1 MFWIIMSV
9 SLLIIFIAFVLF
21 RIRGA
26 NRDNETTPL
35 STAEINADGDN
46 QDIKIST
53 LNNKNLML
61 LLIAYFTKI
70 RWLLETEPESG
81 LIRIREM
88 YQEVLTNYPDLDD
101 YNIFS
106 ATFGDLMVFKI
117 EAFMQ
122 RNGTV
127 YVINDLPVNAGTKD
141 MVDSCFVLLKEISN
155 RLTGK
160 ERELLFEVLKKLRPV
175 VFIEKMDES
184 LSGLKE
190 AYKATSEEVAVLI
203 YRYGY

>member
-1 MFWIIMSV
+1 MFWIIMPV
-9 SLLIIFIAFVLF
+9 SLLILLISFVLF
-21 RIRGA
+21 RRIRGA
-26 NRDNETTPL
+26 NKDNETTPL

-46 QDIKIST
+46 LDIKIST

-70 RWLLETEPESG
+70 RWLLETEPENG

-88 YQEVLTNYPDLDD
+88 YQEVLTNYPNLDE

-122 RNGTV
+122 KNGTV

-160 ERELLFEVLKKLRPV
+160 ERELLFEVLKKLRPI
-175 VFIEKMDES
+175 VFIEEMDES
-184 LSGLKE
+184 LTGLKE

-203 YRYGY
+203 YRY